1 MTVVSG
7 TLQTYDRVGNRE
19 DLEDVVYNISPKD
32 TPFVSL
38 IGSVPV
44 SATRHDWQTDTLR
57 APATNAQVEGDDFA
71 FQTKTPTVRVQ
82 NFTQIASDTLIVSQ
96 SQEKADKAGR
106 KSELGYQL
114 AKMGA
119 EIKKDVE
126 LSLVSNVASSA
137 GSSTTGR
144 VSAGFPAWISSA
156 TSTNGLRG
164 AAGTSGGFNSG
175 TGLVAAAGNGTQRA
189 FTKTL
194 LDTAIS
200 TCYNAGGNPTTVMV
214 SPYNKRVFSTFMSD
228 TNVANQRYE
237 TPKRKQTTIVA
248 AADMYLS
255 DFGELAVVPNR
266 VMLNASA
273 SRNVLVIDPDF
284 VARGVFRAMGTE
296 KLAKTGDAEKRAVV
310 TEFTLVMKNEQA
322 STVIADTFGLSAS
335 T

>member
-57 APATNAQVEGDDFA
+57 APAANAQVEGDDYA
-71 FQTKTPTVRVQ
+71 FQTKSPTVRVQ
-82 NFTQIASDTLIVSQ
+82 NFTQIASDTLIVSN

-164 AAGTSGGFNSG
+164 SGGSSGGFSSG
-175 TGLVAAAGNGTQRA
+175 TGLVSAATNGTQRA
-189 FTKTL
+189 FTKLL

-214 SPYNKRVFSTFMSD
+214 SPYNKRMFSTFMSD
-228 TNVANQRYE
+228 SNVAQQRSAANGKK
-237 TPKRKQTTIVA
+237 TAIVA

-273 SRNVLVIDPDF
+273 SRNVLVIDPDY
-284 VARGVFRAMGTE
+284 VARGVFRAMQTE

-310 TEFTLVMKNEQA
+310 TEFCLVMKNEQA

-335 T
+335 A

>member
-32 TPFVSL
+32 TPLVSM

-44 SATRHDWQTDTLR
+44 SAVRHDWQTDTLR
-57 APATNAQVEGDDFA
+57 TPAQNAQVEGDDYS
-71 FQTKTPTVRVQ
+71 FQTKTPSVRVQ
-82 NFTQIASDTLIVSQ
+82 NYTQIASDTLIVSA

-126 LSLVSNVASSA
+126 LSLVSNTASSA

-144 VSAGFPAWISSA
+144 VSAGFPAWITSA

-164 AAGTSGGFNSG
+164 ATGSSGGFNSG
-175 TGLVAAAGNGTQRA
+175 TGLVAAATNGTQRA
-189 FTKTL
+189 FNKDM
-194 LDTAIS
+194 LDTAIA
-200 TCYNAGGNPTTVMV
+200 TCYAAGGNPTTVMV
-214 SPYNKRVFSTFMSD
+214 SPYNKQVFSRFMD
-228 TNVANQRYE
+228 DANVVPNRRALE
-237 TPKRKQTTIVA
+237 KKKQATIVA

-273 SRNVLVIDPDF
+273 SRNILVIDPDF
-284 VARGVFRAMGTE
+284 VARGVFRPMQTE

-310 TEFTLVMKNEQA
+310 TEFCLVMKNEQA
-322 STVIADTFGLSAS
+322 CTVIADTYGLTAS

>member
-44 SATRHDWQTDTLR
+44 SATRHDWQTDALR
-57 APATNAQVEGDDFA
+57 APAANAQVEGDDYA
-71 FQTKTPTVRVQ
+71 FQTKSPTVRVQ
-82 NFTQIASDTLIVSQ
+82 NFTQIASDTLIVSN

-126 LSLVSNVASSA
+126 LSLVSNTASSA
-137 GSSTTGR
+137 GSTTTGR

-164 AAGTSGGFNSG
+164 ATGTSGGFSSG
-175 TGLVAAAGNGTQRA
+175 TGLVAAATNGTQRA
-189 FTKTL
+189 FTKTM

-228 TNVANQRYE
+228 SNVAQQRSAANGKK
-237 TPKRKQTTIVA
+237 TAIVA

-273 SRNVLVIDPDF
+273 SRNVMVIDPDY
-284 VARGVFRAMGTE
+284 VARGVFRAMQTE

-310 TEFTLVMKNEQA
+310 TEFCLVMKNELA
-322 STVIADTFGLSAS
+322 STVIADTYGLTAG

>member
-1 MTVVSG
+1 M
-7 TLQTYDRVGNRE
+7 QTYDRVGNRE

-57 APATNAQVEGDDFA
+57 APAANAQVEGDDYA
-71 FQTKTPTVRVQ
+71 FQTKPPTVRVQ
-82 NFTQIASDTLIVSQ
+82 NFTQIASDTLIVSN

-144 VSAGFPAWISSA
+144 VSAGFPAWITSA

-164 AAGTSGGFNSG
+164 SGGSSGGFNSG
-175 TGLVAAAGNGTQRA
+175 TGLVTAATNGTQRA
-189 FTKTL
+189 FNKTM

-228 TNVANQRYE
+228 SNVAQQRSAANGKK
-237 TPKRKQTTIVA
+237 TAIVA

-273 SRNVLVIDPDF
+273 SRNVLVIDPDY
-284 VARGVFRAMGTE
+284 VARGVFRAMQTE

-310 TEFTLVMKNEQA
+310 TEFCLVMKNEQA
-322 STVIADTFGLSAS
+322 STVIADTFGLTAS

>member
-32 TPFVSL
+32 TPLVSM

-57 APATNAQVEGDDFA
+57 APAANAQVEGDDYS

-82 NFTQIASDTLIVSQ
+82 NFTQIASDTLIVSN

-126 LSLVSNVASSA
+126 LSLVSNTASSA

-164 AAGTSGGFNSG
+164 SGGSSGGFSSG
-175 TGLVAAAGNGTQRA
+175 TGLVSAATNGTQRA
-189 FTKTL
+189 FTKTM

-228 TNVANQRYE
+228 SNVAQQRSAANGKK
-237 TPKRKQTTIVA
+237 TAIVA

-273 SRNVLVIDPDF
+273 SRNVLVIDPDY
-284 VARGVFRAMGTE
+284 VARGVFRAMQTE

-310 TEFTLVMKNEQA
+310 TEFCLVMKNEQA

>member
-19 DLEDVVYNISPKD
+19 DLEDVVYNISPRD
-32 TPFVSL
+32 TPFVSM
-38 IGSVPV
+38 IPPTSVT
-44 SATRHDWQTDTLR
+44 ATRHEWLTDTLR
-57 APATNAQVEGDDFA
+57 APAANAQVEGDDFA
-71 FQTKTPTVRVQ
+71 FQTKAPAVRVA
-82 NFTQIASDTLIVSQ
+82 NFTQIASDTLIVSAT
-96 SQEKADKAGR
+96 QEKVDKAGR
-106 KSELGYQL
+106 SSELGYQL

-126 LSLVSNVASSA
+126 LSLVSNVGSA
-137 GSSTTGR
+137 VGSATVGR
-144 VSAGFPAWISSA
+144 VSAGFPAWVTSA
-156 TSTNGLRG
+156 TATNSLRG
-164 AAGTSGGFNSG
+164 AAGTAGGFNSG
-175 TGLVAAAGNGTQRA
+175 TGLVTAAGNGTQRA

-228 TNVANQRYE
+228 ANTAQQRYSASG
-237 TPKRKQTTIVA
+237 KKQTTIVA

-255 DFGELAVVPNR
+255 DFGELAVIPNR

-284 VARGVFRAMGTE
+284 VARGVLRSMRTE
-296 KLAKTGDAEKRAVV
+296 KLAKTGDGEKRAVL
-310 TEFTLVMKNEQA
+310 TEFCFVMKNELA
-322 STVIADTFGLSAS
+322 STVIADTYGLTAS

>member
-1 MTVVSG
+1 MTTITG
-7 TLQTYDRVGNRE
+7 TMQTYDRVGNRE

-38 IGSVPV
+38 ISPVPV
-44 SATRHDWQTDTLR
+44 TATRHEWQTDTLR
-57 APATNAQVEGDDFA
+57 TPAANAQVEGDDFA
-71 FQTKTPTVRVQ
+71 FSSKPPSVRVA
-82 NFTQIASDTLIVSQ
+82 NFTQIAYDTLSVSGT
-96 SQEKADKAGR
+96 QEKVDKAGR
-106 KSELGYQL
+106 ASELGYQL
-114 AKMGA
+114 AKMGT

-144 VSAGFPAWISSA
+144 VSAGFPAWVTSA
-156 TSTNGLRG
+156 TASNGLRDSGG
-164 AAGTSGGFNSG
+164 AAGGFNSG
-175 TGLVAAAGNGTQRA
+175 TGLVNAATNGTQRA

-200 TCYNAGGNPTTVMV
+200 TCYTNGGNPTTVMV

-228 TNVANQRYE
+228 SNVAQQRSAANNKK
-237 TPKRKQTTIVA
+237 TAIVA

-266 VMLNASA
+266 VMLNAAA

-284 VARGVFRAMGTE
+284 VGRGVLRSMRTE
-296 KLAKTGDAEKRAVV
+296 KLAKTGDAEKRAVL
-310 TEFTLVMKNEQA
+310 TEFCLVMKNELA
-322 STVIADTFGLSAS
+322 STVIADTFGLTA
-335 T
+335 TT

>member
-32 TPFVSL
+32 TPLVSM

-44 SATRHDWQTDTLR
+44 SAVRHDWQTDTLR
-57 APATNAQVEGDDFA
+57 APAANAQVEGDDYA
-71 FQTKTPTVRVQ
+71 FQQKSPTVRVQ
-82 NFTQIASDTLIVSQ
+82 NFTQIARDTLIVSA

-126 LSLVSNVASSA
+126 LSLVSNTASSA

-144 VSAGFPAWISSA
+144 VSAGFPAWITSA

-164 AAGTSGGFNSG
+164 ATGTSGGFNSG

-200 TCYNAGGNPTTVMV
+200 TCYAAGGNPTTVMV

-228 TNVANQRYE
+228 SNVAQQRSAANGKK
-237 TPKRKQTTIVA
+237 TAIVA

-266 VMLNASA
+266 VMLDAAA

-284 VARGVFRAMGTE
+284 VARGVFRAMSTE

-310 TEFTLVMKNEQA
+310 TEFCLVMKNEQA
-322 STVIADTFGLSAS
+322 CTVIADTFGLTAS

>member
-32 TPFVSL
+32 TPLVSM

-57 APATNAQVEGDDFA
+57 TPAQNAQVEGDDYS
-71 FQTKTPTVRVQ
+71 FQTKSPTVRVQ
-82 NFTQIASDTLIVSQ
+82 NFTQIASDTLIVSA

-126 LSLVSNVASSA
+126 LSLVSNTASSA

-144 VSAGFPAWISSA
+144 VSAGFPAWITSGSHGVGGSA
-156 TSTNGLRG
+156 
-164 AAGTSGGFNSG
+164 GGFNSG
-175 TGLVAAAGNGTQRA
+175 TGLVAAATNGTQRA
-189 FTKTL
+189 FTKTM
-194 LDTAIS
+194 LDDAIA
-200 TCYNAGGNPTTVMV
+200 TCYAAGGNPTTVMV
-214 SPYNKRVFSTFMSD
+214 SPYNKQVFSRFMD
-228 TNVANQRYE
+228 DANVVPNRRALE
-237 TPKRKQTTIVA
+237 KKKQATIVA

-273 SRNVLVIDPDF
+273 SRNILVIDPDF
-284 VARGVFRAMGTE
+284 VARGVFRPMQTE

-310 TEFTLVMKNEQA
+310 TEFCLVMKNEQA
-322 STVIADTFGLSAS
+322 CTVIADTFGLTAS

>member
-32 TPFVSL
+32 TPFISL
-38 IGSVPV
+38 IGTVPV
-44 SATRHDWQTDTLR
+44 SATRHEWQTDTLR
-57 APATNAQVEGDDFA
+57 TPATNVQVEGDDFA
-71 FQTKTPTVRVQ
+71 FQTKSPTVRVA
-82 NFTQIASDTLIVSQ
+82 NFTQIASDTLIVSA

-106 KSELGYQL
+106 ASELGYQL

-137 GSSTTGR
+137 GSSTSGR

-164 AAGTSGGFNSG
+164 SGGSSGGFNSG
-175 TGLVAAAGNGTQRA
+175 TGLVSAATNGTQRA
-189 FTKTL
+189 FNKTM

-200 TCYNAGGNPTTVMV
+200 TSYNAGGNPTTVMV

-228 TNVANQRYE
+228 SNVAQQRSAANNKK
-237 TPKRKQTTIVA
+237 TAIVA

-273 SRNVLVIDPDF
+273 SRNVLVIDPDY
-284 VARGVFRAMGTE
+284 VARGVFRAMHTE
-296 KLAKTGDAEKRAVV
+296 KLAKTGDAEKRAVL
-310 TEFTLVMKNEQA
+310 TEFSLVMKNELA
-322 STVIADTFGLSAS
+322 STVIADTFGLTSS